1 MKVFVAGA
9 NGKVGTILC
18 GKLWAH
24 SYFSPV
30 ALIRDER
37 QQMKFTALGV
47 PSVVGD
53 LEDGVAEF
61 LPGLDAVVFTAG
73 SGSHT
78 GSEKTIDVDQDAAIR
93 LIEDCERVGVR
104 RFLMVSA
111 IGSDPNSEHQTIA
124 HYYQAKGVADE
135 KLRAS
140 SLDYVILAPGHLTD
154 DRGTG
159 RIDAAEDLGR
169 RGEIAREDVADA
181 IVAALE
187 NPFAIGKTIQL
198 LSGEHSVSE
207 AIAQAAGGETP
218 PPIA

>member
-1 MKVFVAGA
+1 MKVFVVGA

-53 LEDGVAEF
+53 LEDGVAGF

-78 GSEKTIDVDQDAAIR
+78 GPEKTIDVDQDAAIR

-111 IGSDPNSEHQTIA
+111 IGSDPNSEHQTIP

-154 DRGTG
+154 ERGTG
-159 RIDAAEDLGR
+159 HIDAAEDLGR
-169 RGEIAREDVADA
+169 KGEIAREDVADA

-198 LSGEHSVSE
+198 LAGEQPVSE
-207 AIAQAAGGETP
+207 AIAQVAGGETP